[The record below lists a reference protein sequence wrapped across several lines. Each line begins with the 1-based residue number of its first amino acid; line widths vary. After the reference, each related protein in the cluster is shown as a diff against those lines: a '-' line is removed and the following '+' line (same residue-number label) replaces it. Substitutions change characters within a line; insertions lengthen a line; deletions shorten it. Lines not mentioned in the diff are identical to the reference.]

1 MYTVREQLLISTER
15 SVDKRA
21 QWRRNGEE
29 EDKNGTFA
37 GVDVT
42 ADGRFP
48 GQVVVELAAQF
59 AVGSGCVVH
68 ALTLAVHLK
77 HNNKYRQ

>member
-37 GVDVT
+37 SVDVS

-48 GQVVVELAAQF
+48 GQVVVEFAAQF

-77 HNNKYRQ
+77 QNKYRQ